1 MNHAQYAHRVASK
14 VVNQNV
20 VGVQHQLACAAD
32 AADTTKTGVRK
43 QVLGILCKQ
52 FIKLESCGRIVGFD
66 VVVNVFA
73 DLFGLAFPKK
83 APSFARRF
91 EPPSCRFPLGREFG
105 LHLRRWNQLPGIGC
119 VQAHL
124 HLATEPGVV
133 LGRFLRLDEIT
144 HEMQAF
150 TDPSPPKADCQSAL

>member
-1 MNHAQYAHRVASK
+1 VNHAQYAHRVASK

-20 VGVQHQLACAAD
+20 LGVQHQLACAFD
-32 AADTTKTGVRK
+32 AAIATKTGVRK

-52 FIKLESCGRIVGFD
+52 FVKPERGGRIVGFD

-73 DLFGLAFPKK
+73 ILFDLGFPKK
-83 APSFARRF
+83 SPSLTRRF
-91 EPPSCRFPLGREFG
+91 EPPSRCFPLGREFG
-105 LHLRRWNQLPGIGC
+105 LHLRRWYQLPGIGC

-133 LGRFLRLDEIT
+133 LGRFLRLD
-144 HEMQAF
+144 
-150 TDPSPPKADCQSAL
+150 